1 MRLSASSFFT
11 SRRLALSLCF
21 FSSIAV
27 MVIAWIPIDP
37 QLSGA
42 YPIYL
47 SEILDKEG
55 QSTGMR
61 FIEINDAR
69 FGKERT
75 VLQRQLP
82 TSPPKVIGSVSL
94 SAGLE
99 NLPLTEAREHAEH
112 LWYPQPQAH
121 PFNSL
126 AFIGNYLEHLRYTN
140 YSAIPEN
147 EMASIREELKRLRT
161 LNRESKC
168 QYFRSTYDNYVLN
181 GSLVVVL
188 IEDRNGYS
196 SPTGKVS
203 MQVGDDVLTHAP
215 WEPTNPQKMRGFIL
229 GPVSKERVDHD
240 KLRQHAESHSGY
252 CGTEKDV
259 ERFQAK
265 QKEIKQRG
273 RGAKSLEW
281 WRVADGVV
289 DGLRDQQAESEEILK
304 HWDKLCPGY
313 MNTFINTVDYSRTRS
328 DRSQPKRDKTTTNLQ
343 PGEDSTPGST
353 AKKQK
358 KN

>member
-1 MRLSASSFFT
+1 MR
-11 SRRLALSLCF
+11 
-21 FSSIAV
+21 V
-27 MVIAWIPIDP
+27 P
-37 QLSGA
+37 QTLN
-42 YPIYL
+42 
-47 SEILDKEG
+47 
-55 QSTGMR
+55 TR
-61 FIEINDAR
+61 
-69 FGKERT
+69 
-75 VLQRQLP
+75 
-82 TSPPKVIGSVSL
+82 
-94 SAGLE
+94 
-99 NLPLTEAREHAEH
+99 LPLTEAREHAEH
-112 LWYPQPQAH
+112 LWYPQPQDH

-126 AFIGNYLEHLRYTN
+126 AFIGNFLEHLRYTK

-161 LNRESKC
+161 LNGEM
-168 QYFRSTYDNYVLN
+168 
-181 GSLVVVL
+181 VVL
-188 IEDRNGYS
+188 IEDRNAYS

-240 KLRQHAESHSGY
+240 KLRQHAESHFGY

-265 QKEIKQRG
+265 QKEIKQRA
-273 RGAKSLEW
+273 GAKSLEW

-328 DRSQPKRDKTTTNLQ
+328 DRSQPKRDKTTANLQ
-343 PGEDSTPGST
+343 PGEASTPGST